1 MMFGALVRKDEGNFF
16 AKMLPERGKYGIL
29 VAVKR

>member
-1 MMFGALVRKDEGNFF
+1 MMFALIRKDEGSFF
-16 AKMLPERGKYGIL
+16 AKMLPEREKYGIL